1 MDATPR
7 GKAHSNNICSLRD
20 DNWTANPAGALKS
33 SPHNTPTTAAGS
45 LHKQQTDVSCGAKK
59 KGLLSFD
66 VDVY

>member
-7 GKAHSNNICSLRD
+7 GKAHPNNICSLRD
-20 DNWTANPAGALKS
+20 DNWTQTLQEPWRALHIIPRQRRRDPYTNS
-33 SPHNTPTTAAGS
+33 RLMYHVE
-45 LHKQQTDVSCGAKK
+45 QK